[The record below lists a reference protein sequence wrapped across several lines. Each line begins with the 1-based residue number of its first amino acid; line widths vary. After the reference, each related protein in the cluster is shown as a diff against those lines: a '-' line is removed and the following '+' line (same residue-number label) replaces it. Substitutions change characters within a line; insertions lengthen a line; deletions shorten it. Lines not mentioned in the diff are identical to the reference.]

1 MLCSEILN
9 LNLQPRVGRERKL
22 KANLEEIWSSGALLC
37 TDARIHKL
45 TSLWFVGG
53 GCKFR
58 GEVISETL
66 SRGLGYF
73 VEMRFHPDCRWSE
86 RKYRPQHLFN
96 PLVLLANKIFEATL
110 CTPERSFGT
119 HRTDNTLARMPAAF
133 SKPALRG

>member
-110 CTPERSFGT
+110 CTPGSSFVT
-119 HRTDNTLARMPAAF
+119 QRTDTLARMPAAS
-133 SKPALRG
+133 SKPALRS